1 MLNAEERTEILKHGR
16 PDTTWEGE
24 PKLGGIYDED
34 EIEAAVS
41 IMRRA
46 ADIRQGF
53 GFSGYPIPEF
63 EQAFAEYTGAA
74 HGVAVNSAGPGLDMA
89 MKYLN
94 LEPGDEVIVQA
105 INFVAAPLAVMGAGG
120 QVVWAEV
127 DSKTLQLDPE
137 DVEQRITPRTRAILP
152 VHMNGLAAPMDEL
165 LEIAR
170 RHPHPV
176 HGPLPVIGDAARATG
191 AEYKGGKIGQHGSA
205 TVFSLHT
212 MKNICTLGE
221 GGMITTNDKQF
232 ADYCRST
239 RFYGFLTDSWG
250 TSNVM
255 TTVQAAVGLV
265 QLKKLDAFVEARRR
279 LALERHKLLEGVE
292 ELELPLEPA
301 DRKHTYY
308 LYTVLVKKDWA
319 GEKRDKII
327 EIMADKFNIKCI
339 IANPPCYQA
348 RKVLRE
354 HTKGQTLPHSDEIG
368 ARLLCVPIHPAMLDE
383 DNAYI
388 SAALIETVGMV
399 KTL

>member
-137 DVEQRITPRTRAILP
+137 D
-152 VHMNGLAAPMDEL
+152 
-165 LEIAR
+165 
-170 RHPHPV
+170 
-176 HGPLPVIGDAARATG
+176 ARAHRLLSKIYHWVMPD
-191 AEYKGGKIGQHGSA
+191 AERSIYHEAQAAKI
-205 TVFSLHT
+205 
-212 MKNICTLGE
+212 E
-221 GGMITTNDKQF
+221 GGT
-232 ADYCRST
+232 
-239 RFYGFLTDSWG
+239 
-250 TSNVM
+250 
-255 TTVQAAVGLV
+255 
-265 QLKKLDAFVEARRR
+265 
-279 LALERHKLLEGVE
+279 
-292 ELELPLEPA
+292 
-301 DRKHTYY
+301 
-308 LYTVLVKKDWA
+308 
-319 GEKRDKII
+319 
-327 EIMADKFNIKCI
+327 
-339 IANPPCYQA
+339 
-348 RKVLRE
+348 
-354 HTKGQTLPHSDEIG
+354 
-368 ARLLCVPIHPAMLDE
+368 
-383 DNAYI
+383 
-388 SAALIETVGMV
+388 
-399 KTL
+399 